1 MLLLFIAVLHTVEF
15 QKRGLPHAHIII
27 WNSAD
32 TSNPTPA
39 MIDKHISAEIPDPKL
54 DPLGYV
60 LVAEHMIHGPCGKQ
74 NPKCP
79 CMKNNKCSKHF
90 PKTYQDDTS
99 VTSTG
104 FATYKRGQA
113 TLFVIKGGCHMD
125 NRWVV
130 PYNMLLLKKYQA
142 HINVE
147 WCNKT
152 TFIKYL
158 FKYVTKGADCS
169 KAYLQRVKRGQQT
182 PFDDD
187 TQTIN
192 EVKEYLHCRYICEQ
206 DACWRMF
213 GYDIHRHFP
222 AVERMPV
229 HMPNENF
236 ITFSARAKMDRLL
249 SAEFLRRTMLTQW
262 FVCNELFPEARTL
275 TYPEFPSK
283 WVWDQRDRRW
293 SKRKQR
299 HDKIGRL
306 HYVHPLA
313 GERYYLRMLLLI
325 VKGAT
330 SYEHL
335 RFHNRVYHHTFKEA
349 CKSRGLLSDDH
360 EWYDAFDEAA
370 AWATSPQLRSLFV
383 TMILFCEVGD
393 ENTLFEKVWRHL
405 ADDIIYQYRDM
416 IGDPSYQLPDSMA
429 RDYLLDEL
437 SALFSQSGKNITD
450 FNLPP
455 KTHAAYPILHNR
467 FVEEEL
473 SHPLDPLIDMN
484 NPTVS
489 LNEDQKNAFHKIVQ
503 RVEQNEPGFFFVAG
517 YGGTGKTYLWNRIV
531 GYLRRKNKIVLTV
544 ASSGVAALLLP
555 GGRTAHSRFKIPC
568 EVEDDMICDVS
579 RGTML
584 SELIE
589 LTSLVIWDEALM
601 ANRKCFEALDRTFRD
616 IEKVKNPEI
625 ANIPFGGKVVVLG
638 GDLRQILPVVED
650 GNKQDVI
657 AATIIASRLWSHVE
671 VLSLKQNMR
680 LLCSPEDPIQQQQV
694 AAFNKWILDIGENKI
709 PTLAKEGEDE
719 GSWITIPQE
728 FLVSPAENRLAAI
741 VKAIYPDFHAR
752 YKDPIYLVQRA
763 ILAPTN
769 ELTHSVNDYMVPLV
783 PGREKEYFSSDTIAK
798 STAQHEAYDLLYPI
812 EFLNSINGNNFPQHR
827 IVLKQGIL
835 IMLLRN
841 LNQRAGLCNGTRLI
855 VTSIGEWT
863 IEAKIM
869 NGSHTNQ
876 SFAIP
881 RITLSLKNNK
891 WPFVLQRRQYPIRV
905 CYAMTINKS
914 QGQTLS
920 AVGLYLPKPV
930 FTHGQLYVAVSRVT
944 AKQGLKIY
952 IEDDEGRP
960 TDQTRNVV
968 YTEIL
973 QHLS

>member
-1 MLLLFIAVLHTVEF
+1 M
-15 QKRGLPHAHIII
+15 
-27 WNSAD
+27 
-32 TSNPTPA
+32 
-39 MIDKHISAEIPDPKL
+39 
-54 DPLGYV
+54 
-60 LVAEHMIHGPCGKQ
+60 
-74 NPKCP
+74 
-79 CMKNNKCSKHF
+79 
-90 PKTYQDDTS
+90 
-99 VTSTG
+99 
-104 FATYKRGQA
+104 
-113 TLFVIKGGCHMD
+113 
-125 NRWVV
+125 
-130 PYNMLLLKKYQA
+130 
-142 HINVE
+142 
-147 WCNKT
+147 
-152 TFIKYL
+152 
-158 FKYVTKGADCS
+158 
-169 KAYLQRVKRGQQT
+169 
-182 PFDDD
+182 
-187 TQTIN
+187 
-192 EVKEYLHCRYICEQ
+192 
-206 DACWRMF
+206 
-213 GYDIHRHFP
+213 
-222 AVERMPV
+222 
-229 HMPNENF
+229 
-236 ITFSARAKMDRLL
+236 
-249 SAEFLRRTMLTQW
+249 
-262 FVCNELFPEARTL
+262 
-275 TYPEFPSK
+275 
-283 WVWDQRDRRW
+283 
-293 SKRKQR
+293 
-299 HDKIGRL
+299 
-306 HYVHPLA
+306 
-313 GERYYLRMLLLI
+313 
-325 VKGAT
+325 
-330 SYEHL
+330 
-335 RFHNRVYHHTFKEA
+335 
-349 CKSRGLLSDDH
+349 
-360 EWYDAFDEAA
+360 
-370 AWATSPQLRSLFV
+370 
-383 TMILFCEVGD
+383 
-393 ENTLFEKVWRHL
+393 
-405 ADDIIYQYRDM
+405 
-416 IGDPSYQLPDSMA
+416 
-429 RDYLLDEL
+429 
-437 SALFSQSGKNITD
+437 
-450 FNLPP
+450 
-455 KTHAAYPILHNR
+455 
-467 FVEEEL
+467 
-473 SHPLDPLIDMN
+473 
-484 NPTVS
+484 
-489 LNEDQKNAFHKIVQ
+489 
-503 RVEQNEPGFFFVAG
+503 
-517 YGGTGKTYLWNRIV
+517 
-531 GYLRRKNKIVLTV
+531 

-616 IEKVKNPEI
+616 IEKVKNPEL

-638 GDLRQILPVVED
+638 GDLRQILLVVED

-680 LLCSPEDPIQQQQV
+680 LLCSLEDPIQQQQV

-827 IVLKQGIL
+827 IVLKQGIP

-869 NGSHTNQ
+869 NGSHANQ